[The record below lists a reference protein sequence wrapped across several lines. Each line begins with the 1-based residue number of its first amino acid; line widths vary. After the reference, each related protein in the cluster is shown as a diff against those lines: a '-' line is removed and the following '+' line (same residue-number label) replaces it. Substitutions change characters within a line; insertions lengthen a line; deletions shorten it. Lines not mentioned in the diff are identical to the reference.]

1 MSSTIYQNKVN
12 SLSKEIQRLEAKRAD
27 FSKQIAAKKKSA
39 ATLSSSLKNAKGSS
53 LTSKLNQIN
62 KLENDAANLEGK
74 RAEVEKQISRKQVDL
89 NNANSTLQKELAKE
103 AKKQQEE
110 KVEKNQKKIQDNYNK
125 QIKKLQQELTS
136 KVSAQTKLLS
146 RNEMIKHDDIQYDV
160 FISHASEDKETF
172 VKPFVDELKK
182 LGVAVWYD
190 NDAIQWGDS
199 IRKKIDEGLRNSKFG
214 IVVISNDFIR
224 KYWTNHELDG
234 LFNLEESGVSRI
246 LPIWHNITKAEVIK
260 FSPSLGAKMALSTA
274 VMTPEEIAIQVKKI
288 LK

>member
-1 MSSTIYQNKVN
+1 MSSSIYQNKVN

-89 NNANSTLQKELAKE
+89 NNANTSLQKELAKE

-110 KVEKNQKKIQDNYNK
+110 VQKSQKRIQDNYNK
-125 QIKKLQQELTS
+125 QIRKLQQELTS
-136 KVSAQTKLLS
+136 KVAAQTKLIS
-146 RNEMIKHDDIQYDV
+146 QNEMIKQDDIQYDV

-182 LGVAVWYD
+182 LDIVVWYD
-190 NDAIQWGDS
+190 NDTIKWGDS
-199 IRKKIDEGLRNSKFG
+199 IRKKIDEGLRNSRFG

-246 LPIWHNITKAEVIK
+246 LPIWHNITKAEVVR
-260 FSPSLGAKMALSTA
+260 FSPSLSAKMALSTA
-274 VMTPEEIAIQVKKI
+274 VMTPEEIAIQVKEI

>member
-1 MSSTIYQNKVN
+1 MTQ
-12 SLSKEIQRLEAKRAD
+12 
-27 FSKQIAAKKKSA
+27 
-39 ATLSSSLKNAKGSS
+39 
-53 LTSKLNQIN
+53 
-62 KLENDAANLEGK
+62 NDAANLEGK

-89 NNANSTLQKELAKE
+89 NNANTTLQKELAKE

-110 KVEKNQKKIQDNYNK
+110 VEKNQKKIQDNYKK
-125 QIKKLQQELTS
+125 QIKELQQELTS

-172 VKPFVDELKK
+172 VKPFVNELKK

>member
-1 MSSTIYQNKVN
+1 MSSSIYQNKVN

-89 NNANSTLQKELAKE
+89 NNANTSLQKELAKE

-110 KVEKNQKKIQDNYNK
+110 VQRSQKRIQDNYNK
-125 QIKKLQQELTS
+125 QIRKLQQELTS
-136 KVSAQTKLLS
+136 KVAAQTKLIS
-146 RNEMIKHDDIQYDV
+146 QNEMIKQDDIQYDV

-182 LGVAVWYD
+182 L
-190 NDAIQWGDS
+190 
-199 IRKKIDEGLRNSKFG
+199 DEGLRNSRFG

-246 LPIWHNITKAEVIK
+246 LPIWHNITKAEVVR
-260 FSPSLGAKMALSTA
+260 FSPSLSAKMALSTA
-274 VMTPEEIAIQVKKI
+274 VMTPEEIAIQVKEI

>member
-214 IVVISNDFIR
+214 IVVISNDLIR

-260 FSPSLGAKMALSTA
+260 FSTSLGAKMALSTA

>member
-1 MSSTIYQNKVN
+1 MSSSTYQNKVN

-39 ATLSSSLKNAKGSS
+39 AALSSSS

-62 KLENDAANLEGK
+62 KLENDSANLEGK

-89 NNANSTLQKELAKE
+89 NNANTTLQKELAKE
-103 AKKQQEE
+103 TKKQQEE
-110 KVEKNQKKIQDNYNK
+110 VQKSQKQIQDNYNK
-125 QIKKLQQELTS
+125 QIKKLQQQLVS
-136 KVSAQTKLLS
+136 KVSAQTTLIS
-146 RNEMIKHDDIQYDV
+146 ENEMIKQDDIQYDV

-182 LGVAVWYD
+182 LDIVVWYD
-190 NDAIQWGDS
+190 NDAIKWGDS
-199 IRKKIDEGLRNSKFG
+199 IRKKIDEGLRNSRFG

-234 LFNLEESGVSRI
+234 LFNLEESGTSRI
-246 LPIWHNITKAEVIK
+246 LPIWHNITKAEVVK

-274 VMTPEEIAIQVKKI
+274 VMTPEDIAIQVKEI